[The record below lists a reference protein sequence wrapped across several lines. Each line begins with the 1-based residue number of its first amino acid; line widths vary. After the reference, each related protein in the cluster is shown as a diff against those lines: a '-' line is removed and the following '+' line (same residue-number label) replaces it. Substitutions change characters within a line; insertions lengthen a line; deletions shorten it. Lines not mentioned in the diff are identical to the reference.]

1 MISEEYLRNKKLQ
14 ELEKIANVSEEELS
28 KMNYK
33 EKQQVYRAKSKLCKV
48 FYRGGTYVK
57 NETTKAS

>member
-1 MISEEYLRNKKLQ
+1 MISEEYLKHKKIEELQ
-14 ELEKIANVSEEELS
+14 KIADVTEEELT

-48 FYRGGTYVK
+48 FYRGGTYDK
-57 NETTKAS
+57 NETTKTS